1 MSNSNSNDTD
11 FNNFSDYF
19 LSDWFVWS
27 IVIAVICFITIL
39 YGISSENVNSFQ
51 YSISFIVLIVVIYL
65 LLVNH
70 YWNLIS
76 DNSKRLKDEADSK
89 TESENE
95 VKRQEELEENAI
107 CNVNPNLCMNG
118 GKCKSIG
125 SDLQQ
130 FQCNCTAGWKG
141 NNCNTA
147 DGITINESD
156 IDNRCNDSTTGQ
168 KNPNLEWCNANFD
181 NKGGKCVSKD
191 KYNIDCPINRDGS
204 PNFKYNEYG
213 CDVEN
218 DEVWC
223 PETTG
228 DNIGKCVIR
237 ASGNIGEPCNVAT
250 ISQDCGSRRCLDWHN
265 GKQTCVGNNKNEM
278 VYNAK
283 TDSCNIFEC
292 SKYNDDQ
299 LNCSNTFYC
308 NYNNNKCNLKSNKE
322 NCQSKDNN
330 RCEDDTNCIWDDRHL
345 SCTDKKSG
353 NSYGS
358 DCIGYS
364 KNQNICNNLDHC
376 KYNNSLK
383 LCMFD
388 FVKEND
394 PIKTHLGYSNDISL
408 DFYKQPTSGSCTDVE
423 YILNGSNC
431 EFIIKD
437 LNDKPVEPV
446 FELVLKENANANREP
461 ETATEIGAAN
471 ATGANAAGAAGG
483 AGGGAGAAGANA
495 GAGAGA
501 GAGAPVD
508 SFKVGGRLKGNGNGF
523 KLNNGFVVG
532 GLAEI

>member
-11 FNNFSDYF
+11 YD
-19 LSDWFVWS
+19 
-27 IVIAVICFITIL
+27 
-39 YGISSENVNSFQ
+39 
-51 YSISFIVLIVVIYL
+51 
-65 LLVNH
+65 
-70 YWNLIS
+70 NLI
-76 DNSKRLKDEADSK
+76 DYITTKNKTQLIIFIIFNSVIIIVSGLSINENNYKNLYLGIFMVFMFSLIYYIFIDSKYTKYKKAQNKKRKQKKKQNKDEADAK
-89 TESENE
+89 DAAL
-95 VKRQEELEENAI
+95 LEENAI
-107 CNVNPNLCMNG
+107 CNVNQNLCMNG

-130 FQCNCTAGWKG
+130 FQCNCTAGWTG

-156 IDNRCNDSTTGQ
+156 IDNRCSDPTTGQ
-168 KNPNLEWCNANFD
+168 KKPDLEWCNANFD
-181 NKGGKCVSKD
+181 GKGGKCVSKD
-191 KYNIDCPINRDGS
+191 KYDIDCPINRDGS

-250 ISQDCGSRRCLDWHN
+250 ISQDCGGRRCLDWHN

-292 SKYNDDQ
+292 SKYNGDQ
-299 LNCSNTFYC
+299 QNCSNTFYC
-308 NYNNNKCNLKSNKE
+308 NYNEGAKKCNLKSNKE
-322 NCQSKDNN
+322 NCQSKDKN
-330 RCEDDTNCIWDDRHL
+330 RCEDDTNCLWDDRHL
-345 SCTDKKSG
+345 LCSDKKSG

-364 KNQNICNNLDHC
+364 KNKNICNNLDHC
-376 KYNNSLK
+376 KYNNSLN
-383 LCMFD
+383 LCIFD
-388 FVKEND
+388 FDKEND

-408 DFYKQPTSGSCTDVE
+408 DFYKKILPNGSCTDN
-423 YILNGSNC
+423 YILRGSNC
-431 EFIIKD
+431 EFNYKHES
-437 LNDKPVEPV
+437 VEPV
-446 FELVLKENANANREP
+446 APV
-461 ETATEIGAAN
+461 G
-471 ATGANAAGAAGG
+471 
-483 AGGGAGAAGANA
+483 A

-501 GAGAPVD
+501 GAGGAGAGAAGAGAGGAGAGAAGAAGAEG
-508 SFKVGGRLKGNGNGF
+508 FTVGGRIKNNGF
-523 KLNNGFVVG
+523 KVNQRFVVG

>member
-11 FNNFSDYF
+11 YD
-19 LSDWFVWS
+19 
-27 IVIAVICFITIL
+27 
-39 YGISSENVNSFQ
+39 
-51 YSISFIVLIVVIYL
+51 
-65 LLVNH
+65 
-70 YWNLIS
+70 NLI
-76 DNSKRLKDEADSK
+76 DYITTKNKTQLIIFIIFNSVIIIVSGLSINENNYKNLYLGIFMVFMFSLIYYIFIDSKYTKYKKAQNKKRKQKKKQNKDEADAK
-89 TESENE
+89 DAAL
-95 VKRQEELEENAI
+95 LEENAI

-118 GKCKSIG
+118 GKCKSVG

-156 IDNRCNDSTTGQ
+156 IDNRCSDPTTGQ
-168 KNPNLEWCNANFD
+168 KKPDLEWCNANFD

-191 KYNIDCPINRDGS
+191 KYDIDCPINRDGS

-223 PETTG
+223 PETTS

-237 ASGNIGEPCNVAT
+237 ASGNIGEPCNVAS
-250 ISQDCGSRRCLDWHN
+250 ISQDCGGRRCLDWHN

-292 SKYNDDQ
+292 SKYNGDQ

-308 NYNNNKCNLKSNKE
+308 NYNEGAKKCNLKSNKE

-345 SCTDKKSG
+345 SCRDKKSG

-364 KNQNICNNLDHC
+364 KNKNICNNLDHC
-376 KYNNSLK
+376 KYNNSLN

-388 FVKEND
+388 FAKEND

-408 DFYKQPTSGSCTDVE
+408 DFYKQPISGSCTDVD

-431 EFIIKD
+431 EYNYNKTIV
-437 LNDKPVEPV
+437 P
-446 FELVLKENANANREP
+446 ANANRAA
-461 ETATEIGAAN
+461 ETAAAV
-471 ATGANAAGAAGG
+471 AAGAAG
-483 AGGGAGAAGANA
+483 AAGADAAAAGADAAAA
-495 GAGAGA
+495 GAG
-501 GAGAPVD
+501 VD
-508 SFKVGGRLKGNGNGF
+508 SFKVGGRIKGNGF

>member
-1 MSNSNSNDTD
+1 MSNSNSNDKKYSGI
-11 FNNFSDYF
+11 FNYIFSENLTSFSITFVISAIIFFIFVIIGSMSENNKGILILSGFISFALIIGFYFAYEYSDY
-19 LSDWFVWS
+19 SNYNE
-27 IVIAVICFITIL
+27 AQ
-39 YGISSENVNSFQ
+39 NK
-51 YSISFIVLIVVIYL
+51 
-65 LLVNH
+65 
-70 YWNLIS
+70 
-76 DNSKRLKDEADSK
+76 KRKQKKKQNKDEADAKDSAL
-89 TESENE
+89 
-95 VKRQEELEENAI
+95 LEENAI

-156 IDNRCNDSTTGQ
+156 IDNRCSDPTTGQ
-168 KNPNLEWCNANFD
+168 KKPDLEWCNANFD

-191 KYNIDCPINRDGS
+191 KYDIDCPINRDGS

-250 ISQDCGSRRCLDWHN
+250 ISQDCGGRRCLDWHN

-292 SKYNDDQ
+292 SKYNGDQ
-299 LNCSNTFYC
+299 QNCSNTFYC
-308 NYNNNKCNLKSNKE
+308 NYNEGAKKCNLKSNKE
-322 NCQSKDNN
+322 NCQSKDKN
-330 RCEDDTNCIWDDRHL
+330 RCEDDTNCLWDDRHL
-345 SCTDKKSG
+345 LCSDKKSG

-364 KNQNICNNLDHC
+364 KNKNICNNLDHC
-376 KYNNSLK
+376 KYNNSLN

-388 FVKEND
+388 FDLDKEND

-408 DFYKQPTSGSCTDVE
+408 DFYKKSGSCTGDYYPV
-423 YILNGSNC
+423 NNNC
-431 EFIIKD
+431 EFKIPGY
-437 LNDKPVEPV
+437 ND
-446 FELVLKENANANREP
+446 
-461 ETATEIGAAN
+461 
-471 ATGANAAGAAGG
+471 
-483 AGGGAGAAGANA
+483 
-495 GAGAGA
+495 
-501 GAGAPVD
+501 APVTAPVTAPVAPVTVAPVTAAPVTAPNVD
-508 SFKVGGRLKGNGNGF
+508 GFTVGGRIKNT
-523 KLNNGFVVG
+523 KTTPIDGFVISG
-532 GLAEI
+532 YSEY